1 MSEPLLLLGR
11 PLGASPIF
19 RAESADADQTT
30 RNNNHPLDTDSPA
43 RPARTRTDLA
53 TRCGEWIPW
62 NVDGLPRGSHE
73 LTNEEV
79 DEIME
84 FENQVALVT
93 GAAGAIGK
101 AIAMR
106 LVQEGARVFISD
118 LDQARLDA
126 ICAELGPNCRG
137 LAADVTDQAQVRRV
151 VQAALAALG
160 NRIDVLINVAGMVG
174 KGGPVE
180 EMSLENWEF
189 VFAVN
194 CRGTFLFTKEVVP
207 VMKRSGHGNIVN
219 FSSKSGKTGS
229 ALMSAYSAAK
239 AAVIGFT
246 QALAFEL
253 APTIRVNCVCPGI
266 TEDTGVWSNVSAD
279 YVQNLKLPMPE
290 VVKKFASKVPLGRL
304 ARIDDVV
311 NLTCFLAS
319 ARADYMTGQAI
330 NVTGGQQ
337 MQP

>member
-1 MSEPLLLLGR
+1 
-11 PLGASPIF
+11 
-19 RAESADADQTT
+19 
-30 RNNNHPLDTDSPA
+30 
-43 RPARTRTDLA
+43 
-53 TRCGEWIPW
+53 
-62 NVDGLPRGSHE
+62 
-73 LTNEEV
+73 
-79 DEIME
+79 ME

-101 AIAMR
+101 AITAR
-106 LVQEGARVFISD
+106 LIQEGAKVFITD

-126 ICAELGPNCRG
+126 ICAELGPSCRA
-137 LAADVTDQAQVRRV
+137 LAANVTEEGQVRRV

-160 NRIDVLINVAGMVG
+160 DRLDVLINVAGTVG

-180 EMSLENWEF
+180 EMALENWEL

-194 CRGTFLFTKEVVP
+194 CRGTFLCTKEVVP
-207 VMKRSGHGNIVN
+207 VMKRAGRGCIVN

-253 APTIRVNCVCPGI
+253 APAIRVNCVCPGI

-290 VVKKFASKVPLGRL
+290 VVKKFTSKVPLGRL
-304 ARIDDVV
+304 AHIGDVV
-311 NLTCFLAS
+311 DMTCFLAS
-319 ARADYMTGQAI
+319 VRADYMTGQAI
-330 NVTGGQQ
+330 NITGGRE
-337 MQP
+337 MH